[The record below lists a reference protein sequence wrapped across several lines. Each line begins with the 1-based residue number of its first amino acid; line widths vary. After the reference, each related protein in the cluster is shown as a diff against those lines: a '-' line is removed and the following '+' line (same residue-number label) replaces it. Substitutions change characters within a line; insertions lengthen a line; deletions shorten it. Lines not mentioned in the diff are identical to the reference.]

1 MANRPNP
8 AYPPPQGG
16 TNVVPPDTTQYPLNV
31 EPPPNNQRQAVPLTK
46 KEKVP
51 LAVYLGMV
59 MVVEVLGIVDL
70 SLHSWIRYCGARFGL
85 KSAYSEGA
93 DASFSDLSDACDV
106 IDLSDTPCGDYCSNI
121 TYMKNAGVIMQILGA
136 FAIVLTAVSAVFV
149 TLQLLFSR
157 RLISKI
163 AKSLLPIGM
172 ALWILG
178 TVICEGDH

>member
-1 MANRPNP
+1 M
-8 AYPPPQGG
+8 
-16 TNVVPPDTTQYPLNV
+16 VV
-31 EPPPNNQRQAVPLTK
+31 
-46 KEKVP
+46 
-51 LAVYLGMV
+51 
-59 MVVEVLGIVDL
+59 VVEVLRIVDL
-70 SLHSWIRYCGARFGL
+70 SMHSWIRYCGTLFCL
-85 KSAYSEGA
+85 KSVYSEGA
-93 DASFSDLSDACDV
+93 HASFSDLSDACDV